1 MLAVPALD
9 SPMSMK
15 QIVAELIHAR
25 LEEILSPPELCS
37 ARSIQ
42 RFVSHD
48 LFHSKRHALP
58 CLVMEVAGAAEV
70 RIWWQSCNHVTSHN
84 GRYTLRA

>member
-37 ARSIQ
+37 ARNIQ
-42 RFVSHD
+42 RFVSYAV
-48 LFHSKRHALP
+48 LFPNNRHAPELVLEEVEALAVLHLSELP
-58 CLVMEVAGAAEV
+58 
-70 RIWWQSCNHVTSHN
+70 
-84 GRYTLRA
+84 TLFQRP